1 MSILKALK
9 TRLNKAIDLIASK
22 ILSNKVNKK
31 TNKNNSSLNKEL
43 QTKINKFGFPI
54 IVNKIKDNKLR

>member
-31 TNKNNSSLNKEL
+31 PNKNNSSLNKEL

>member
-1 MSILKALK
+1 MIILKALK

-54 IVNKIKDNKLR
+54 IVNKIKDNKRR

>member
-1 MSILKALK
+1 MIILKALK

-54 IVNKIKDNKLR
+54 IANKIKDNKRR

>member
-54 IVNKIKDNKLR
+54 IVNKIKDNKRR